1 MALSCPLEMSMQVD
15 CKAHTTKSG
24 TWLTLQWLQKH
35 VTTVASPP
43 FQPVA
48 QEGDVEL
55 NLCYNDEL
63 TIEQF
68 NAPVIT
74 KHFGHGNIFQLRHT
88 GFSVLVAFTWN
99 PGALCSS

>member
-1 MALSCPLEMSMQVD
+1 M
-15 CKAHTTKSG
+15 
-24 TWLTLQWLQKH
+24 
-35 VTTVASPP
+35 ASPP
-43 FQPVA
+43 FYPIA

-55 NLCYNDEL
+55 NLCYSDEL

-74 KHFGHGNIFQLRHT
+74 KHCGHSNIFQLCHT
-88 GFSVLVAFTWN
+88 GLSVLVAFTWN

>member
-1 MALSCPLEMSMQVD
+1 MTIP
-15 CKAHTTKSG
+15 
-24 TWLTLQWLQKH
+24 
-35 VTTVASPP
+35 ASPP
-43 FQPVA
+43 LQPIA
-48 QEGDVEL
+48 REGDVEL
-55 NLCYNDEL
+55 NLYYRDEL

-88 GFSVLVAFTWN
+88 GLSVLVAFTWN